1 MGGKGSGRKPWDGNE
16 RRGRD
21 RRKPT
26 PVPVPGSIRQ
36 VAHPPKANMPA
47 QPPGIVLRK
56 LAYGPDGFT
65 CRCGG
70 QDFDRNK
77 ETIVAGSN
85 RFIRHA
91 YSCTKC
97 KESYVFVPPFALPGG
112 TIF

>member
-1 MGGKGSGRKPWDGNE
+1 MGAWDGKE
-16 RRGRD
+16 RRKRRRE
-21 RRKPT
+21 RRKAL
-26 PVPVPGSIRQ
+26 R
-36 VAHPPKANMPA
+36 PPKKVPKPPA
-47 QPPGIVLRK
+47 GIILRK

-70 QDFDRNK
+70 QDFDRAK
-77 ETIVAGSN
+77 DTVVAGST

-91 YSCTKC
+91 YSCIKC